1 MTSLSSICEWRVVEQ
16 GDSGEVR
23 IAVSSRV
30 NTGSDAYEH
39 LGLTSLGSNCGREL
53 VEQGDSEI
61 SVPNLTPGTNIESSL
76 SVTESSV
83 YVTDS

>member
-1 MTSLSSICEWRVVEQ
+1 MSSICEREVVEQ
-16 GDSGEVR
+16 GDSGEVG
-23 IAVSSRV
+23 IAISSPV

-39 LGLTSLGSNCGREL
+39 LSLMSLSSNCEREL

-83 YVTDS
+83 YVTDT

>member
-1 MTSLSSICEWRVVEQ
+1 MSSICERGVVEQ
-16 GDSGEVR
+16 GDSGEVG
-23 IAVSSRV
+23 IAGCSPV

-39 LGLTSLGSNCGREL
+39 LGLTSLGSNCEREL

-83 YVTDS
+83 YVTDT

>member
-1 MTSLSSICEWRVVEQ
+1 MVEQ
-16 GDSGEVR
+16 GDNGEVG
-23 IAVSSRV
+23 IAISSPV

-39 LGLTSLGSNCGREL
+39 LSLTSLSSNCEREL

-83 YVTDS
+83 YVTDT

>member
-1 MTSLSSICEWRVVEQ
+1 MSSICERIVVEQ
-16 GDSGEVR
+16 GDSGD
-23 IAVSSRV
+23 AVSSSV

-39 LGLTSLGSNCGREL
+39 LSLTSLSSNCEREL

-83 YVTDS
+83 YVTDT